1 MAELMAGRGKTVKN
15 RRNPGLAVPAPPP
28 AISASLKVMNDPS
41 TIIWRG
47 MTRAQLDIAYD
58 NTNAVADAAQRRDA
72 GIARSA
78 KMRAEHPELL
88 DLAYG
93 PKPRNSIDVF
103 RCGRER
109 APLFVFIHGGYWQ
122 RNAKDMFACMAD
134 GPLARGCDVA
144 LIGYTLAP
152 DVTLTEIVAE
162 THAAIRWLRREGP
175 RRGVATSKLV
185 LSGWSAG
192 GHLTAAALHM
202 DEVDAGLAISGIYD
216 VEPCRLNY
224 LNEKLRLSATEAKA
238 TSPILH
244 LSPRK
249 APLTVA
255 FGTAELPEL
264 QRQSRDYHQARLD
277 AGLPSRLLPLDPHNH
292 FSIMDELAAPQGRL
306 TGAANDLIV
315 ALG

>member
-1 MAELMAGRGKTVKN
+1 MN
-15 RRNPGLAVPAPPP
+15 NP
-28 AISASLKVMNDPS
+28 D
-41 TIIWRG
+41 TIVWRG
-47 MTRAQLDIAYD
+47 MTRAQLDTAYD
-58 NTNAVADAAQRRDA
+58 NTNAVPDAAQRRDA
-72 GIARSA
+72 WIARSA
-78 KMRAEHPELL
+78 QMRAERSELL

-93 PKPRNSIDVF
+93 PKPRNTIDVF

-122 RNAKDMFACMAD
+122 HNAKDMFACMAD
-134 GPLARGCDVA
+134 GPLARGFDVA

-162 THAAIRWLRREGP
+162 TYAAVRWLRREGP
-175 RRGVATSKLV
+175 RRGVARGKLV

-192 GHLTAAALHM
+192 GHLTAASLHL

-224 LNEKLRLSATEAKA
+224 LNEKLRLSAAEAA
-238 TSPILH
+238 AMSPIRH
-244 LSPRK
+244 LAQCK
-249 APLTVA
+249 TPLTVA

-264 QRQSRDYHQARLD
+264 QRQSQDYHQARLD
-277 AGLPSRLLPLDPHNH
+277 AGLPSRLLPLEPHNH
-292 FSIMDELAAPQGRL
+292 FSIMDELTSPQGRL
-306 TGAANDLIV
+306 CGALNDLIV

>member
-1 MAELMAGRGKTVKN
+1 MT
-15 RRNPGLAVPAPPP
+15 NP
-28 AISASLKVMNDPS
+28 D

-47 MTRAQLDIAYD
+47 MTRAQLDAAYD
-58 NTNAVADAAQRRDA
+58 NNAAVPDVVQRRDA
-72 GIARSA
+72 WIARSA
-78 KMRAEHPELL
+78 QLRAERPELL

-93 PKPRNSIDVF
+93 PKPRNTIDVF

-134 GPLARGCDVA
+134 GPLARGFDVA

-175 RRGVATSKLV
+175 QRGVAAGKLV
-185 LSGWSAG
+185 VSGWSAG
-192 GHLTAAALHM
+192 GHLTASALHL

-224 LNEKLRLSATEAKA
+224 LNEKLRLTAAEAA
-238 TSPILH
+238 AMSPILH
-244 LSPRK
+244 LASRK
-249 APLTVA
+249 TPLTVA
-255 FGTAELPEL
+255 FGTSELPEL
-264 QRQSRDYHQARLD
+264 QRQSNAYHQTRLD

-292 FSIMDELAAPQGRL
+292 FSIMDELTSPQGRL
-306 TGAANDLIV
+306 CGALNDLIV